1 MITYVKFYCQ
11 RSPLFQMVSTFS
23 FVLKLTNVTSTKY
36 VNLLLLRGNVKE
48 EVLLLCTK
56 LFIYR
61 HFGTMYIEKHVK
73 Y

>member
-1 MITYVKFYCQ
+1 MAD
-11 RSPLFQMVSTFS
+11 
-23 FVLKLTNVTSTKY
+23 VTSTQS

-61 HFGTMYIEKHVK
+61 NFGTMYIEKHVK

>member
-1 MITYVKFYCQ
+1 MLLPQ
-11 RSPLFQMVSTFS
+11 H
-23 FVLKLTNVTSTKY
+23 

-61 HFGTMYIEKHVK
+61 NVGTMYIEECVK
-73 Y
+73 YWSV